1 MKTKALFFA
10 FLCLALPGYAQRTYY
25 TQTHDPKIKT
35 LKVCGADQLADPI
48 INLNNGQVNI
58 SFDELSPEM
67 TRFTYRIVHCDA
79 DWKQSALTPIEYMN
93 GFQDQLLEDS
103 EYSGNTSI
111 NYCHY
116 RLSLPN
122 KDVGF
127 RVSGNYAVEICREDD
142 PSRPVL
148 TACLSVVEPLV
159 RMGME
164 VSSKTDIDLNKE
176 HQQVGFA
183 IDYPGLPV
191 SFPQNDFKLYVSQ
204 NNRRDNS
211 VTGLIPSMIGR
222 NRIEFFHDRN
232 LIFKAGNEFRRFEF
246 QTIYMPGMNVEKLS
260 YHEPYYHL
268 TLFLDAVKTNLSYRY
283 DEDQN
288 GRFYTNTAD
297 GSDPDTDAN
306 YEIVHFFL
314 PMEKP
319 LPNGNLYLFSEIYQ
333 FRLNEQSR
341 IAYNPDAGGYETA
354 ILLKQG
360 SYNYQYLFVPNGS
373 TKGETYPVEGDK
385 YETENEYCLMVYYR
399 PMNEKYDRLV
409 GVQTVHSNPRPGN
422 W

>member
-10 FLCLALPGYAQRTYY
+10 FLCLALSGYAQRIYY

-35 LKVCGADQLADPI
+35 LKVCGAGQLDNPI
-48 INLNNGQVNI
+48 IELNSGQVHI

-67 TRFTYRIVHCDA
+67 TRFAYRLIHCDA
-79 DWKQSALTPIEYMN
+79 DWKQSALMPIEYMD
-93 GFQDQLLEDS
+93 GFQGLPIDDYD
-103 EYSGNTSI
+103 YSGSTSI

-122 KDVGF
+122 EDVGF
-127 RVSGNYAVEICREDD
+127 RVSGNYAVEIYRDD
-142 PSRPVL
+142 EPSRPVL
-148 TACLSVVEPLV
+148 TACLSVVESLV

-164 VSSKTDIDLNKE
+164 VSSRTDIDLNKE
-176 HQQVGFA
+176 HQQVSFVV
-183 IDYPGLPV
+183 DYPGLPV
-191 SFPQNDFKLYVSQ
+191 SFPQNDFKLYVFQ

-211 VTGLIPSMIGR
+211 VTGLTPSMISR
-222 NRIEFFHDRN
+222 NRIEFFHNRN

-246 QTIYMPGMNVEKLS
+246 QTIYMPGMNVQELS

-268 TLFLDAVKTNLSYRY
+268 TLFPDAVKTRLNYRY

-297 GSDPDTDAN
+297 GSDPDRDAY

-314 PMEKP
+314 PMGKP

-385 YETENEYCLMVYYR
+385 YETENEYRLMVYYR

-422 W
+422 R